1 MSYSIRSGDNGE
13 ELIRLFGSL
22 TVFFFLPQTSRP
34 TSINWPCGRTPS
46 ATETNFSQFFRNTK
60 IKTNTNAF
68 LSISNHWS
76 HRRTPSAKA
85 NYNFLQYLRFFTQP
99 GERSSICIS
108 SVTCCQRTQM
118 TKGKLC
124 NCFPSLCSWLYSP
137 PPLYSCCFSSFAT
150 FAQAIVKRQA
160 KKPRPTSVKNFPW
173 LNFCLVTSDILS
185 L

>member
-22 TVFFFLPQTSRP
+22 TVFSFLPQTSRP

-68 LSISNHWS
+68 FSTSNHWS
-76 HRRTPSAKA
+76 HRWTPSATA
-85 NYNFLQYLRFFTQP
+85 NYKFPQYSKFFTQP
-99 GERSSICIS
+99 GGRSYICIF
-108 SVTCCQRTQM
+108 SVTFCQRTQM
-118 TKGKLC
+118 TKRKVY
-124 NCFPSLCSWLYSP
+124 NCFSSLCSWLYSP

-160 KKPRPTSVKNFPW
+160 KKSRPVLKISHFS
-173 LNFCLVTSDILS
+173 LFFLAEYLS
-185 L
+185 TNV